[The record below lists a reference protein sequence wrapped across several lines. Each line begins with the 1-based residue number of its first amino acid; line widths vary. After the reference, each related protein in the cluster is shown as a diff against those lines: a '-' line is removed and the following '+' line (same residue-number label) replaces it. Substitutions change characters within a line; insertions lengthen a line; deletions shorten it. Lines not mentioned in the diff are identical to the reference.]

1 MKEARESGEAHE
13 LENKVNDFN
22 KELAQDG
29 PISIAQ
35 ALIKDR
41 LKESLGNVFGQD
53 ALIQFS
59 ETDFNRIVESLR
71 ILFFPFLNSGMDQH
85 LFRELGQ
92 NSLGYNNLI
101 FMATV
106 LAELTSEEGRK
117 DNLRILLIEEP
128 EAHLHPQLQVRF
140 LKFLEE
146 KAAETGIQ
154 VIVTT
159 HSPVL
164 TSSVSLDSVVQ
175 LALDTARDVKVT
187 AISDCGLDRKS
198 NDFISRWLD
207 VTKSTLLFAK
217 GIIMVEGIAEALL
230 IPELAKRVLAKY
242 NDINPNN
249 TLPETLADCGVS
261 VINLNGIYFKHF
273 MQLFCNINDRGT
285 DSLPMRCAG
294 LTDNDPEKGA
304 KPTKNN
310 PVEGKNHALELV
322 EKIQLS
328 ENCRLFSN
336 LKTFEYDLAMEGGN
350 LNIMIP
356 VFLCILETDGEIRA
370 EYEEKDAIDWSLPE
384 TAEDLIKETAFDLLS
399 RIAKG
404 EYAQQ
409 LAMTLADETVPFI
422 CPDYIQKAVL
432 WACGRD

>member
-1 MKEARESGEAHE
+1 
-13 LENKVNDFN
+13 
-22 KELAQDG
+22 
-29 PISIAQ
+29 
-35 ALIKDR
+35 
-41 LKESLGNVFGQD
+41 
-53 ALIQFS
+53 
-59 ETDFNRIVESLR
+59 
-71 ILFFPFLNSGMDQH
+71 
-85 LFRELGQ
+85 
-92 NSLGYNNLI
+92 
-101 FMATV
+101 
-106 LAELTSEEGRK
+106 LTSEEGQK
-117 DNLRILLIEEP
+117 DKLRVLLIEEP

-175 LALDTARDVKVT
+175 LALNSIRDVKIT
-187 AISDCGLDRKS
+187 AISDCGLDRKG

-230 IPELAKRVLAKY
+230 IPELSKRVLAKY
-242 NDINPNN
+242 NYLNPKN

-261 VINLNGIYFKHF
+261 VINLNGIYFKYF
-273 MQLFCNINDRGT
+273 MQLFCNISGMGT

-294 LTDNDPEKGA
+294 LTDNDPIKEA
-304 KPTKNN
+304 KPTASN
-310 PVEGKNHALELV
+310 PVEGKNPALGLIA
-322 EKIQLS
+322 KINLS

-336 LKTFEYDLAMEGGN
+336 LKTLEYDLAMEGGN

-356 VFLCILETDGEIRA
+356 VFLCMLETDGEIRA
-370 EYEEKDAIDWSLPE
+370 QYEEKDRIDWSLSE
-384 TAEDLIKETAFDLLS
+384 TSEELTQETAFDLLK
-399 RIAKG
+399 RIAQKG

-409 LAMTLADETVPFI
+409 LAMTLADETVPFV
-422 CPDYIQKAVL
+422 CPDYIEKAVL